1 MTDSIER
8 KIAVIFATDVV
19 GYSSAMERDEVQ
31 TLKNLRSCKAILMS
45 LLEEN
50 GGRVFNTAGDSVLA
64 EFTSA
69 VSAVIC
75 ASEFQRLIAERN
87 AGAEEEEQMLFR
99 VGLNVGDVVI
109 EDNNLY
115 GEGVNIAAR
124 LEASAMPGGV
134 TVSKS
139 LFDLVDGKTELAF
152 KDIGT
157 QRVKQNVFHA
167 FDLTNQ
173 YSAERPQEKQS
184 SVKPERLIKKPSFL
198 IGVLAAIAALSV
210 LINNFA
216 GLPLEKILQSYF
228 KPTPFFTLGP
238 ISPTNTMSS
247 DELFYALATW
257 GVVEEATDSF
267 DGDLMMNAIGI
278 SGWDFLRQQG
288 YATVDGVLDLSD
300 ITAVDIASSIDLLEM
315 NNSFLMMGSLDL
327 DEGIPTITL
336 QLFSGEHGFEQPVKV
351 FSKSIES
358 LTSLAN
364 FLTESLHTVHGMIV
378 GEDWTDA
385 SIVSRLIPR
394 TNEIFKQYGELRS
407 YELSSKEFSPKRI
420 NEQINNILENEPR
433 FALAWL
439 EKVDSIKDFS
449 SEEFRLAVSKLYTLK
464 DNLGPRHSLH
474 ASSLYYSWVRP
485 DSSLRIKAALR
496 AHESKPFDW
505 FLSLEL
511 LEEYLEAGEIDLAL
525 EVASETR
532 GNPPVFTTALAYAS
546 IHDHQKVLQTFDEDG
561 DWWRENQTYINSLC
575 QVSAPETCIERSE
588 ELLAYYPQSISG
600 YELKSNSEICLADFT
615 GAEETLKTFERV
627 LFSNPSDSG
636 VLSVR
641 AEQALAAGRIG
652 AFERYCRAAELAQ
665 NGVYTEESLLVSKC
679 DLDVALTKNQFETAE
694 LLLSELEATRETSY
708 DSYGFTTRKLE
719 FEIILF
725 ERGNPLANL
734 EELET
739 AFSNFQQSNLI
750 YKQRSPRSAELLEAK
765 LKARYLLIK
774 NKAGLAIEAL
784 ERVGNYDFDPRTA
797 AITKARAL
805 SMQGDHQAALSQLGH
820 ITHTC
825 PMAPE
830 PLITQ
835 AKIAKKAGNETL
847 YLSSLESAQK
857 SLAVADADFYLLT
870 ELEKIR
876 AQTNE
881 R

>member
-19 GYSSAMERDEVQ
+19 GYSSAMERDEIQ

-87 AGAEEEEQMLFR
+87 SGAEEKEQMLFR
-99 VGLNVGDVVI
+99 VGLNIGDVVI
-109 EDNNLY
+109 EDSNLY

-139 LFDLVDGKTELAF
+139 FFDLVDGKTELAF
-152 KDIGT
+152 KDVGT

-167 FDLTNQ
+167 FDLTSQ
-173 YSAERPQEKQS
+173 HSAERPQEKTS
-184 SVKPERLIKKPSFL
+184 SLKPERVIKKPSFL
-198 IGVLAAIAALSV
+198 IGIVAAVAALSV

-216 GLPLEKILQSYF
+216 GSTLDKILLSHF
-228 KPTPFFTLGP
+228 RPMPFFTLGP

-247 DELFYALATW
+247 DELFYAFAIW
-257 GVVEEATDSF
+257 GVLEEATDSF
-267 DGDLMMNAIGI
+267 DGELMMNSIGI
-278 SGWDFLRQQG
+278 GGWDMLRQQG
-288 YATVDGVLDLSD
+288 FVTIDGMLDVSD
-300 ITAVDIASSIDLLEM
+300 ITAADIDSLLVPGD
-315 NNSFLMMGSLDL
+315 FIMMGSVDL
-327 DEGIPTITL
+327 DGEVPTVTL
-336 QLFSGEHGFEQPVKV
+336 ELFSKEYGFEQPVKV
-351 FSKSIES
+351 FSKGVES

-364 FLTESLHTVHGMIV
+364 FLTESLYTSHGMMV
-378 GEDWTDA
+378 EQEWGHT
-385 SIVSRLIPR
+385 SIVSRLLPR

-407 YELSSKEFSPKRI
+407 YELSSKELSPQEI
-420 NEQINNILENEPR
+420 NEQINSILVIEPR

-439 EKVDSIKDFS
+439 EKVFSLKDLS
-449 SEEFRLAVSKLYTLK
+449 SEDFREAVSKLYALK

-474 ASSLYYSWVRP
+474 AASLYYSWVRP
-485 DSSLRIKAALR
+485 DSSLRTKAALR
-496 AHESKPFDW
+496 AYESKPFDW
-505 FLSLEL
+505 FLSYNLWQ
-511 LEEYLEAGEIDLAL
+511 EYLEAGEIDLAL

-532 GNPPVFTTALAYAS
+532 GNPPVFAIARAYSS
-546 IHDHQKVLQTFDEDG
+546 INDHQKVLQTFDNDG
-561 DWWRENQTYINSLC
+561 DYWQENGTYINSLC
-575 QVSAPETCIERSE
+575 QVSAPETCIESSE
-588 ELLAYYPQSISG
+588 ILLANSPQEVSG
-600 YELKSNSEICLADFT
+600 YELKSSSEICLADFT

-627 LFSNPSDSG
+627 LFSDPSDSG

-641 AEQALAAGRIG
+641 AEQALATGRIDT
-652 AFERYCRAAELAQ
+652 FERYCRAALVRAE
-665 NGVYTEESLLVSKC
+665 NGVFTEESLLVSKC

-694 LLLSELEATRETSY
+694 VLLSELEATRETSY
-708 DSYGFTTRKLE
+708 DPYGFTTRKLE

-725 ERGNPLANL
+725 ERGNSLANL
-734 EELET
+734 EELEI

-750 YKQRSPRSAELLEAK
+750 YKKRSPRSAELLEAK

-774 NKAGLAIEAL
+774 NEAGLAIKTL
-784 ERVGNYDFDPRTA
+784 ERGGKYDFDPRTE
-797 AITKARAL
+797 AITWARAL
-805 SMQGDHQAALSQLGH
+805 SMQGDHQAALSKLER

-835 AKIAKKAGNETL
+835 AEIAKKAGNETL

-857 SLAVADADFYLLT
+857 SLTVADADFHLLRD
-870 ELEKIR
+870 LKKIR
-876 AQTNE
+876 AQTNGQ
-881 R
+881 